1 LRRRDTY
8 LLIFIL
14 VLFGFSLWSVVPLN
28 RSVLGRQDLTLGIDL
43 NGGYNLLYSV
53 NLTEKDP
60 SLTDAEALASV
71 KMTIERRVNAFGI
84 TEPTIRIIQSGLGSF
99 IQVQLPY
106 EKGANVTLQEAENL
120 IGQVAQLDF
129 REQVVDP
136 TTGNTTW
143 VIATAAGSN
152 GTEEELTGR
161 YLKPN
166 AKVVLAPTT
175 NAPEVAFE
183 WNSEGALLFKE
194 ITTRD
199 LGKPLGIFLDNELIS
214 APTVQAVISDTGV
227 ITGLSLAQAKTLA
240 IQLNSG
246 ALKAPLTIAEQTE
259 IQATLGADSVHKS
272 LTAAEIGI
280 VVLLV
285 FLLLYYRLPGLVACL
300 ALGIYAVVLL
310 MIFKLVPITLT
321 LPGLAGFIVSFGMAV
336 DANVLIFERL
346 KEELRGGRSLGA
358 AVEAGFSRA
367 WPAIRDSNITTFI
380 ACVVLIWLGTTAV
393 FANPTVVG
401 FAVTLFIGVAMSMFT
416 AIVVTRTFLR
426 LIMGGQLAANPA
438 LYGVT
443 SLRPARNSK

>member
-1 LRRRDTY
+1 LRRRNVY